1 MNTLRKSSMLAPP
14 VGLSSTLAAPRGRL
28 RFVCALTDD
37 GSVVVLAPSAT
48 TPPQTL
54 QRVRTPKGP
63 CAPAAEVIACS
74 ADGALFA
81 VASRTSLSY
90 FVVVGDDGSAVIS
103 AASAPATLRAHL
115 RGQLP
120 LHNCRPLGF
129 DLTSLGGGRGA
140 FAVGGAN
147 GLTLL
152 CSATDAGHESR
163 VTMHVGSMLC
173 ACRFSDDGG
182 LLALAAVDGRMFV
195 RVRDA
200 VAGWGRAPAL
210 AWCVHSPCERVLSLD
225 FSSGD
230 DGRWL
235 ALCGWKGDVALYD
248 CAHFAREAVEEP
260 KPEEPRRASSR
271 GAPARM
277 VADVAAPPSTAQMP
291 SRLPPPAPPWQEW
304 RLASYWAAGA
314 NVRIGPCLVHWCHA
328 AHASHWLCRA
338 DAYSRADENLNDAHD
353 APAHDDAPAVGA
365 SNDATTAFGPPS
377 ASSWAPSASPL
388 SPARTAS
395 TLAAAS
401 TLGLAPPATAPVE
414 ADDSRRR
421 LALLHLHGGAG
432 AWGGA
437 PWTRNG
443 RSAETALGAPTAA
456 VVALPMMPGPRV
468 RGLCIGRVGEPGCE
482 VEVLVWVD
490 TSGEVGSRTL
500 WAWRPEA
507 YATAAHSSVAS
518 AIGIPAPAA
527 WCSLYG
533 RVTLEPAIQIRQVA
547 HQKTFDGAHTPRL
560 VIEGRPNPGRAAGG
574 GRAGRRCTLELL
586 ASAADLLLSQAE
598 ADLLLCQAEAGWP
611 HGLFAPPA
619 AQRSGF
625 AMRTHVASNKGR
637 AGDPNKGFAMRTHVA
652 LGTQH
657 VAIAGARFV
666 QVCRWHDD
674 DEDTTSTDADADEV
688 DVAAP
693 SWQTHWVGNG
703 KRIGAACLISTH
715 TLLLLLLG
723 PAADAVDVDATAD
736 GGGAAL
742 VAVCLATQR
751 STSLPLPR
759 HVSVAC
765 SEYRALP
772 TLRLLPH
779 AEDEA
784 ASGETAAPQGA
795 CFVLLARTQAWLG
808 KVSKGGT
815 PALVDTHAPEDEALH
830 VVAAVA
836 GGDGESREP
845 SAALGFRMLGERL
858 VELVVCDF

>member
-1 MNTLRKSSMLAPP
+1 MLSQPI
-14 VGLSSTLAAPRGRL
+14 GLSSTLAAPRGRL

-54 QRVRTPKGP
+54 QRVRTPKDP

-90 FVVVGDDGSAVIS
+90 FVVVGDDGSAITTS
-103 AASAPATLRAHL
+103 PASAPATLRAHL

-129 DLTSLGGGRGA
+129 DVTALGGGRGA

-163 VTMHVGSMLC
+163 VTMHAGSMLC

-182 LLALAAVDGRMFV
+182 LLALAAVDGRIFV

-210 AWCVHSPCERVLSLD
+210 AWCMHSPCERVLSLD

-248 CAHFAREAVEEP
+248 CAPFTREAVEEP

-277 VADVAAPPSTAQMP
+277 VADAASQPSTAQMP
-291 SRLPPPAPPWQEW
+291 SRLPPAAPPWQEW

-314 NVRIGPCLVHWCHA
+314 HVRIGPCLVHWCHA

-338 DAYSRADENLNDAHD
+338 DAYSRADEDHDDAHD
-353 APAHDDAPAVGA
+353 APADGASEDATAAVGPP
-365 SNDATTAFGPPS
+365 ATTPV
-377 ASSWAPSASPL
+377 APPL

-401 TLGLAPPATAPVE
+401 SLGLVPPATTPVE
-414 ADDSRRR
+414 AEDSRRR

-432 AWGGA
+432 ATVGA
-437 PWTRNG
+437 PWSPNG
-443 RSAETALGAPTAA
+443 RSTETALGAPTAA
-456 VVALPMMPGPRV
+456 MVALPMTPGPRV
-468 RGLCIGRVGEPGCE
+468 RGLCTGRVGEPGCE

-490 TSGEVGSRTL
+490 ASGEVGSRTL

-507 YATAAHSSVAS
+507 HATAAHATAAHATAAHATAAHATAAHAPVAS
-518 AIGIPAPAA
+518 AIGAPAPAA
-527 WCSLYG
+527 WRSLYG
-533 RVTLEPAIQIRQVA
+533 RVTLETAIQIRQVA
-547 HQKTFDGAHTPRL
+547 HEKTFDGADTPRL
-560 VIEGRPNPGRAAGG
+560 VIEGRPNPVMGAVMGAGDGRRDGRPNPGRAAE
-574 GRAGRRCTLELL
+574 GRRDGRRCTLELL

-598 ADLLLCQAEAGWP
+598 AGGP
-611 HGLFAPPA
+611 RGLGAPPSA
-619 AQRSGF
+619 LRSGSGSGF
-625 AMRTHVASNKGR
+625 ARR
-637 AGDPNKGFAMRTHVA
+637 AHVA
-652 LGTQH
+652 LGPQH
-657 VAIAGARFV
+657 VAVAGARFV
-666 QVCRWHDD
+666 QVCRWRDD
-674 DEDTTSTDADADEV
+674 AEDTSSTEADGT
-688 DVAAP
+688 VAAP
-693 SWQTHWVGNG
+693 SWQTHWIGNG
-703 KRIGAACLISTH
+703 KRIGAACFVSTH

-723 PAADAVDVDATAD
+723 PAADAVHVDATAD

-751 STSLPLPR
+751 STSLPLSR

-765 SEYRALP
+765 SEPQALP

-779 AEDEA
+779 ADDEA
-784 ASGETAAPQGA
+784 ARGETTAPQGA

-808 KVSKGGT
+808 KVSAGET
-815 PALVDTHAPEDEALH
+815 PALIDTHALEDEPLR

-836 GGDGESREP
+836 GGDGERSEP

-858 VELVVCDF
+858 VELVL

>member
-1 MNTLRKSSMLAPP
+1 MMAPP

-90 FVVVGDDGSAVIS
+90 FVVVGDDGSAAIS

-328 AHASHWLCRA
+328 AHASLP
-338 DAYSRADENLNDAHD
+338 EI
-353 APAHDDAPAVGA
+353 
-365 SNDATTAFGPPS
+365 
-377 ASSWAPSASPL
+377 SPIM
-388 SPARTAS
+388 S
-395 TLAAAS
+395 
-401 TLGLAPPATAPVE
+401 
-414 ADDSRRR
+414 
-421 LALLHLHGGAG
+421 
-432 AWGGA
+432 
-437 PWTRNG
+437 
-443 RSAETALGAPTAA
+443 
-456 VVALPMMPGPRV
+456 
-468 RGLCIGRVGEPGCE
+468 
-482 VEVLVWVD
+482 
-490 TSGEVGSRTL
+490 
-500 WAWRPEA
+500 
-507 YATAAHSSVAS
+507 
-518 AIGIPAPAA
+518 
-527 WCSLYG
+527 
-533 RVTLEPAIQIRQVA
+533 
-547 HQKTFDGAHTPRL
+547 
-560 VIEGRPNPGRAAGG
+560 
-574 GRAGRRCTLELL
+574 
-586 ASAADLLLSQAE
+586 
-598 ADLLLCQAEAGWP
+598 
-611 HGLFAPPA
+611 
-619 AQRSGF
+619 
-625 AMRTHVASNKGR
+625 
-637 AGDPNKGFAMRTHVA
+637 
-652 LGTQH
+652 
-657 VAIAGARFV
+657 
-666 QVCRWHDD
+666 
-674 DEDTTSTDADADEV
+674 
-688 DVAAP
+688 
-693 SWQTHWVGNG
+693 
-703 KRIGAACLISTH
+703 
-715 TLLLLLLG
+715 
-723 PAADAVDVDATAD
+723 
-736 GGGAAL
+736 
-742 VAVCLATQR
+742 
-751 STSLPLPR
+751 
-759 HVSVAC
+759 
-765 SEYRALP
+765 
-772 TLRLLPH
+772 
-779 AEDEA
+779 
-784 ASGETAAPQGA
+784 
-795 CFVLLARTQAWLG
+795 
-808 KVSKGGT
+808 
-815 PALVDTHAPEDEALH
+815 
-830 VVAAVA
+830 
-836 GGDGESREP
+836 
-845 SAALGFRMLGERL
+845 
-858 VELVVCDF
+858 